1 MALRREAREADS
13 FFEEDQSLEGEG
25 RPFEGWKPGTGIPSI
40 SLTTGKGV
48 F

>member
-25 RPFEGWKPGTGIPSI
+25 DLSKDGNRE
-40 SLTTGKGV
+40 
-48 F
+48 